1 MIWLRSLVQYI
12 KEISQL
18 TLPGFIITSALGI
31 RKGLP
36 LVIPVEKLVWF
47 LLIRS
52 MKIIQERIL
61 ALQRTKLEELVILL
75 RYTLMVTVLKSVGAN

>member
-1 MIWLRSLVQYI
+1 MIWLQSLVQYI

-31 RKGLP
+31 RKGLL

-47 LLIRS
+47 LLILS
-52 MKIIQERIL
+52 MKVIQEHTH

-75 RYTLMVTVLKSVGAN
+75 HYTSMVTILRV